1 MKSKALNP
9 DRILPVIAP
18 FMKRAF
24 SSKKLL
30 RLRQFEALPA
40 APGRVLFLGDSITER
55 GMWEGWFPYLA
66 TTNRGIDG
74 DTVEDLMARLDSAV
88 CSPVAISLM
97 VGTNDLSGQ
106 GGSRQPAD
114 IARQIGELLDRLK
127 AMAPQAHIVLNS
139 VLPRST
145 LFAEQIRD
153 LRDRCS
159 EVAQQRGV
167 GFLDLVEIMATNDG
181 AMRDELTADG
191 IHLTAQGYQLWV
203 DALRPHLPGPDM
215 DPV

>member
-1 MKSKALNP
+1 VKSKALNP

-18 FMKRAF
+18 VMKRAF

-30 RLRQFEALPA
+30 RLHQFEALPA

-106 GGSRQPAD
+106 GRSREPAD

-127 AMAPQAHIVLNS
+127 EMAPQAHIVLNS

-145 LFAEQIRD
+145 LFAERIRD
-153 LRDRCS
+153 LRDRCR
-159 EVAQQRGV
+159 EVAHQRDV
-167 GFLDLVEIMATNDG
+167 DFLDLVEIMATNDG

-203 DALRPHLPGPDM
+203 DALRPHLPGPET